1 MQSSLSRRTIFPDV
15 GSGKF
20 DEEEE
25 EVGMELLQKESGS
38 SQAELDLNNE
48 TFAEDGNEATD
59 YEQIM
64 SAEGSPA

>member
-1 MQSSLSRRTIFPDV
+1 MSRRTIFPDV

-20 DEEEE
+20 DEEE

-48 TFAEDGNEATD
+48 TFAEEGSEATD

-64 SAEGSPA
+64 SADGSPA

>member
-25 EVGMELLQKESGS
+25 VGMELLQKESG

-48 TFAEDGNEATD
+48 TFAEEGNEATD

-64 SAEGSPA
+64 SADGSPA